1 MDNVHYHLDYA
12 TAARI
17 TDDAV
22 FDFKEKILDQLVI
35 LVDQSKST
43 DSTDTTDTTDSTEIT
58 TEMVNKATNIV
69 NLAWHKER
77 ILKHEAHIRQIEAK
91 LQSQPN

>member
-35 LVDQSKST
+35 LADQNKSN
-43 DSTDTTDTTDSTEIT
+43 EIT

-77 ILKHEAHIRQIEAK
+77 ILKHEAHIRQIEAE

>member
-35 LVDQSKST
+35 LADQNK
-43 DSTDTTDTTDSTEIT
+43 STEIT

-77 ILKHEAHIRQIEAK
+77 ILHHEAHIRQIEAE

>member
-43 DSTDTTDTTDSTEIT
+43 DSTDTTEIT

-77 ILKHEAHIRQIEAK
+77 ILKHEAHIRQIEAE

>member
-43 DSTDTTDTTDSTEIT
+43 DCTDSTDIS
-58 TEMVNKATNIV
+58 TEMVN
-69 NLAWHKER
+69 
-77 ILKHEAHIRQIEAK
+77 
-91 LQSQPN
+91 

>member
-22 FDFKEKILDQLVI
+22 YDFKEKILDQLVI
-35 LVDQSKST
+35 LADQSKST
-43 DSTDTTDTTDSTEIT
+43 DSTDSTDIT

-77 ILKHEAHIRQIEAK
+77 ILKHEAHIRQIEAE